1 MMPLDASKVDG
12 PKFPAINELRCT
24 GCGACEYL
32 CPARP
37 LSAIHVEGV
46 LVHAEI

>member
-1 MMPLDASKVDG
+1 MVPLDAKNPES
-12 PKFPAINELRCT
+12 PKIPAVNESRCT
-24 GCGACEYL
+24 GCGACENL